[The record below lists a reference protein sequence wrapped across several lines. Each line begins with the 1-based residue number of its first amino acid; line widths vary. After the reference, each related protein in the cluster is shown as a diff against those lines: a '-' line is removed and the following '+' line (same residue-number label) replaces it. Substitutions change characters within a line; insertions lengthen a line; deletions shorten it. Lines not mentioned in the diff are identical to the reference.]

1 MARRSKNFLRKGL
14 AMFFM
19 ASLLLFM
26 YAQTNAL
33 SVQTNGMIRLN
44 MFQPASGIVNNTEA
58 YSSVYYVASD

>member
-1 MARRSKNFLRKGL
+1 
-14 AMFFM
+14 MFFM

-44 MFQPASGIVNNTEA
+44 MFQPASR
-58 YSSVYYVASD
+58 DC